1 MSQRNSLRATVTSAA
16 IVVAV
21 VLAGAYFLRLVSR
34 NAPLSGPIG
43 NSPGEVT
50 LPSTSEKVK
59 PTVEQPKAPRE
70 QAAAQPVEEPP
81 RPDAPAHK
89 LPASKPRGKPSR
101 APAAA
106 KREPPE
112 PAADSAI
119 EKALAELKAGK
130 LLFNPPAEM
139 RVGTEE
145 RVEVRIASSAAEDLM
160 PGLKGRGVPE
170 VEAIKVGRF
179 MTVKLTGTAFDIKA
193 LSKEDQF
200 VGTSEFTEW
209 SYLVRPLSPGVHNL
223 DLAVGVRIKLP
234 GGGEETRYYPVLDR
248 AIRVR
253 VNPVFSVARFLSANW
268 QWLASALVFPL
279 LAWWW
284 KRRSAA
290 TKPAPDIDV

>member
-1 MSQRNSLRATVTSAA
+1 MSRKIGLKATVTTAA

-21 VLAGAYFLRLVSR
+21 ILAGAYFLRLVSR
-34 NAPLSGPIG
+34 NAPLSGPI

-59 PTVEQPKAPRE
+59 EAVEQHQAPRE
-70 QAAAQPVEEPP
+70 QAVLEPGAEPP
-81 RPDAPAHK
+81 RPAAPAPT
-89 LPASKPRGKPSR
+89 LPVKGRPSR
-101 APAAA
+101 APAAS

-112 PAADSAI
+112 PTADSAI
-119 EKALAELKAGK
+119 EKALSELKAGK

-145 RVEVRIASSAAEDLM
+145 RVEVRIAASAAEDLT
-160 PGLKGRGVPE
+160 PRLKGRGTPQ

-193 LSKEDQF
+193 LSKDDQF

-209 SYLVRPLSPGVHNL
+209 SYLVKPLSPGLHNL
-223 DLAVGVRIKLP
+223 DLAVGVRVKLQ

-253 VNPVFSVARFLSANW
+253 VNPVFSITRFLSGNW

-284 KRRSAA
+284 KRRSEAA
-290 TKPAPDIDV
+290 KPPPDIDV